1 MTKIIEV
8 TVSPCGETK
17 LETRGFTGSECRDAS
32 RCMEQ
37 ALGVSGEEK
46 LTAEY
51 HQQLPATRKLQ
62 QHQI

>member
-8 TVSPCGETK
+8 TVFPSGETK

-32 RCMEQ
+32 RCIEQ
-37 ALGVSGEEK
+37 ALGVSGQEN

-51 HQQLPATRKLQ
+51 HQQLPAMRELQ
-62 QHQI
+62 QHQN